1 MKKIILTVCL
11 AIVTS
16 VCVFNRGSEAVIY
29 QSGGNYA
36 ITIDSFINMLLS
48 YNAHVD
54 TLFNVPALA
63 VWANDDSVLVNNL
76 RKWAE
81 SDSVKIN
88 NLRLWAGTDS
98 VKINN
103 LRKWAATDSVEINNL
118 RKWAELDSIAN
129 NLSRIWANLDSVKV
143 NNLSKWA
150 ATDSIKINNLRKA
163 AERDSSNMNT
173 VLNNYHSKS
182 TVKDSLQSNGLYPTY
197 LTKTTVTTKYLG
209 ITPVTAM
216 SDTTGWTGIH
226 LFTFTGDTLYIYKAN
241 HTVIAK

>member
-1 MKKIILTVCL
+1 M
-11 AIVTS
+11 AIVIS

-76 RKWAE
+76 RKMAE
-81 SDSVKIN
+81 ADSV
-88 NLRLWAGTDS
+88 
-98 VKINN
+98 
-103 LRKWAATDSVEINNL
+103 
-118 RKWAELDSIAN
+118 
-129 NLSRIWANLDSVKV
+129 
-143 NNLSKWA
+143 
-150 ATDSIKINNLRKA
+150 KINNLRKA

-197 LTKTTVTTKYLG
+197 LTKPTVTATLGTNAGKYLG
-209 ITPVTAM
+209 ITPITAM
-216 SDTTGWTGIH
+216 SDTTGWAGIH
-226 LFTFTGDTLYIYKAN
+226 LFTFTGDTLYIYKAD

>member
-1 MKKIILTVCL
+1 MNKIILTVCM
-11 AIVTS
+11 AIVIS

-76 RKWAE
+76 RKMAE
-81 SDSVKIN
+81 ADSV
-88 NLRLWAGTDS
+88 
-98 VKINN
+98 
-103 LRKWAATDSVEINNL
+103 
-118 RKWAELDSIAN
+118 
-129 NLSRIWANLDSVKV
+129 
-143 NNLSKWA
+143 
-150 ATDSIKINNLRKA
+150 KINNLRKA

-226 LFTFTGDTLYIYKAN
+226 LFTFTGDTLYIYKAD